1 MTKIN
6 WGRVFLGGLLAGAII
21 NIFEIFWSGVVLGKQ
36 WQAAMSAI
44 NHPLPSAAIW
54 IFALEAL
61 GMGIAAVWLYAALR
75 PRFGPGPRTAVL
87 SGLGYWVIGYALPA
101 VGIGQTGL
109 FPVRLLAITHL
120 GGLVEIIAASVAGA
134 WLYKE

>member
-1 MTKIN
+1 MTNIN
-6 WGRVFLGGLLAGAII
+6 WRRVLLGGLLAGVII
-21 NIFEIFWSGVVLGKQ
+21 NVFEIVWSGMVLGKQ
-36 WQAAMSAI
+36 WRAAMSALG
-44 NHPLPSAAIW
+44 HQLPSAAVW

-61 GMGIAAVWLYAALR
+61 AMGIAAVWLYAALR
-75 PRFGPGPRTAVL
+75 PRFGPGPKTAVL
-87 SGLGYWVIGYALPA
+87 SGFGYWVVGYALPT

-109 FPVRLLAITHL
+109 FPVRLLAMTHL

>member
-1 MTKIN
+1 
-6 WGRVFLGGLLAGAII
+6 
-21 NIFEIFWSGVVLGKQ
+21 
-36 WQAAMSAI
+36 MSAI

-120 GGLVEIIAASVAGA
+120 GGLVEIIAASMAGA
-134 WLYKE
+134 WLY

>member
-1 MTKIN
+1 MGKIN

-21 NIFEIFWSGVVLGKQ
+21 NVFEIVWSGVVLAKQ
-36 WQAAMSAI
+36 WAAAMTALG
-44 NHPLPSAAIW
+44 HPLPSAAVW

-75 PRFGPGPRTAVL
+75 PRFGSGPKTAVL
-87 SGLGYWVIGYALPA
+87 AGLAYWVIGYALPA

-109 FPVRLLAITHL
+109 FPVRLIAIANL
-120 GGLVEIIAASVAGA
+120 GGLVEIIAATVAGA
-134 WLYKE
+134 SLYKE

>member
-1 MTKIN
+1 MARIN
-6 WGRVFLGGLLAGAII
+6 WARVLLGGFVAGLII
-21 NIFEIFWSGVVLGKQ
+21 NVFEIVWSGIVLRER
-36 WQAAMSAI
+36 WQAAMQAI

-61 GMGIAAVWLYAALR
+61 GMGIAAIWLYAALR
-75 PRFGPGPRTAVL
+75 PRFGSGPKTAIL

-109 FPVRLLAITHL
+109 FPVPLLALTHL
-120 GGLVEIIAASVAGA
+120 GGLAEIILASLAGA
-134 WLYKE
+134 SLYKD